1 MLIPRYCYASNTPLV
16 SSIAVA
22 QGGPHELVLRAG
34 SFTTTGQAEIV
45 ARTPGTVEIL
55 AKRLA
60 DGWAEALPGGFYVRH
75 WLPDSSGKPQRS
87 RTVILGEDLH
97 WQIEPDEEYPIEA
110 KVEVV
115 VSEAGDCDLWLAQK
129 KLDGVEEYDLPAG
142 WHTEH
147 ILVFPFVIP
156 PGLPDLAMLD
166 IECLVVLPGSPPSS
180 SPTIQIGR
188 A

>member
-1 MLIPRYCYASNTPLV
+1 MLKSRFCYAGPTPLASTIV
-16 SSIAVA
+16 IT
-22 QGGPHELVLRAG
+22 QGRPLELIIGPG
-34 SFTTTGQAEIV
+34 SFTTTGQAEII
-45 ARTPGTVEIL
+45 ARTPATMEIL
-55 AKRLA
+55 TKRVT
-60 DGWAEALPGGFYVRH
+60 DGWAEGLPGGVFFRH
-75 WLPDSSGKPQRS
+75 WLPDGRGRPAKS

-97 WQIEPDEEYPIEA
+97 WQLEPDEEYPIEA

-147 ILVFPFVIP
+147 ILVFPFIIP
-156 PGLPDLAMLD
+156 PKLPDLAMID
-166 IECLVVLPGSPPSS
+166 IEYLVVLPGSPPSTQPS
-180 SPTIQIGR
+180 IQIGR